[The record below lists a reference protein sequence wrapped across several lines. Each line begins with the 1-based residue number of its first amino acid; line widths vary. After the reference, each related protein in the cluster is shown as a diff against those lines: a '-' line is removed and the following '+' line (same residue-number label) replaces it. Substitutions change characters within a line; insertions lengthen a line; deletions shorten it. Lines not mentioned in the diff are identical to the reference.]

1 LSSAAA
7 VERGVV
13 RQMNV
18 ETESVGVLI
27 LAAGKGIRMHSEKPK
42 VLHSLLEEPLL
53 YYPIKAAID
62 AGLRDIV
69 ALVGYGGEAVKEYLN
84 AEWPAIDV
92 IWQREQLGTGHA
104 VMISEDWWRNF
115 KHVMVIVGDVPLV
128 TSESLSLLIRRHLT
142 ALPQCSFLSFM
153 VEDASGYG
161 RVVRLADGGVRIIEE
176 HDALEEELLVH
187 EINSGVYIFER
198 DALLSVIRKI
208 GRDNE
213 QSEYY
218 LTEAIHI
225 IGDTEGDVNV
235 IICEDGF
242 ELLGVNTSKDLARTA
257 RALNDKILGQHM
269 GNGLKCMDPSS
280 VWIGPRVEFGSDV
293 IIEPGAQIW
302 GKSRIGGGS
311 RIGAYSTLRNVT
323 MGENSVIV
331 GPSVINDV
339 TIGSGVEIGPFAYMR
354 CGAEIKDD
362 ARIGRFVEIKNSSIG
377 ADSKVPH
384 LSYIG
389 DADIGDHT
397 NIGAGSITCN
407 YDGKDKHRTNI
418 GSGCF
423 VGSDTMFVAPVRVG
437 DNSFTAAGSVVT
449 KDVPQGALA
458 VARTRQA
465 NIENW
470 AETKDKNNLPDEVNS

>member
-1 LSSAAA
+1 
-7 VERGVV
+7 
-13 RQMNV
+13 MNV
-18 ETESVGVLI
+18 EAESIGVLI

-53 YYPIKAAID
+53 YYPIKATID

-69 ALVGYGGEAVKEYLN
+69 ALVGYGGDAVKEYLD
-84 AEWPAIDV
+84 AEWPAINV

-104 VMISEDWWRNF
+104 VMVAGDWWRNF
-115 KHVMVIVGDVPLV
+115 KHVMVIAGDVPLV
-128 TSESLSLLIRRHLT
+128 TPESLSLLLRRHLA
-142 ALPQCSFLSFM
+142 ALPQCSLLSFM
-153 VEDASGYG
+153 VEDPSGYG
-161 RVVRLADGGVRIIEE
+161 RVVRLADGGVHIIEDS
-176 HDALEEELLVH
+176 DAIEEERLIH

-198 DALLSVIRKI
+198 DALLSVIQKI

-213 QSEYY
+213 QSEYN
-218 LTEAIHI
+218 LTEAVHI

-242 ELLGVNTSKDLARTA
+242 ELLGVNTPKDLARTA
-257 RALNDKILGQHM
+257 RALNEKILSQHM
-269 GNGLKCMDPSS
+269 TNGLKCMDPRS

-293 IIEPGAQIW
+293 VIEPGAQIW
-302 GKSRIGGGS
+302 GKSRIGSGS
-311 RIGAYSTLRNVT
+311 RVGAYSTLRSVE

-331 GPSVINDV
+331 GPSVINDT
-339 TIGSGVEIGPFAYMR
+339 TIGSGAEIGPFAYTR
-354 CGAEIKDD
+354 LGAEIKDN
-362 ARIGRFVEIKNSSIG
+362 ARVGRFVEIKNSTIG

-423 VGSDTMFVAPVRVG
+423 VGSDTMFVAPVSMG

-449 KDVPQGALA
+449 KDVPRGSLA
-458 VARTRQA
+458 VARTRQL
-465 NIENW
+465 NVENW
-470 AETKDKNNLPDEVNS
+470 ADTKEKKDSSDEVNA